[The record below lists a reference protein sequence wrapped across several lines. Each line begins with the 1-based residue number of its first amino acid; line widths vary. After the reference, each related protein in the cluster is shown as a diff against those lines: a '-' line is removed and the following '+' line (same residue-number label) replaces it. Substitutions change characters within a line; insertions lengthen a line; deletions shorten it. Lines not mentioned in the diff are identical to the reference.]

1 MTEIKL
7 TQYSHGSGCGCKIA
21 PAVLESILKTGTAGP
36 SYANL
41 LVGNDTKDDAAVY
54 NLGAGRCL
62 ISTVDFFTP
71 IVDDAFDF
79 GRIASA
85 NAISDV
91 YAMGGEPLL
100 ATAILGWPVDKLP
113 AELASRVIEGARA
126 VCAEA
131 GIPLAGGHSID
142 TPEPMFG
149 LSVNGLV
156 ESRHLKKNAT
166 ARPGDLLY
174 LTKKIGSGILAAA
187 MKRGVLEEDYRPALI
202 AQLSALNKAGARFGT
217 LPYVN
222 AMTDITGFGLLGH
235 LIEMAEGAGLS
246 AEIRYQD
253 VPLMEG
259 VKAYAAK
266 MIVPDNTYR
275 NWNSFADKVQG
286 IGTESFL
293 TLCDPQTN
301 GGLMVAVSP
310 AHRQDFE
317 DVLTE
322 LGLGAFAKPVGLMTA
337 KAGHVVH
344 VLESA

>member
-1 MTEIKL
+1 MTDIKL

-21 PAVLESILKTGTAGP
+21 PAVLESILKTNVAGP
-36 SYANL
+36 TYASL

-54 NLGAGRCL
+54 DLGGGRCL
-62 ISTVDFFTP
+62 ISTVDFFMP

-113 AELASRVIEGARA
+113 TELASRVIEGARA

-156 ESRHLKKNAT
+156 DSRHLKKNAT

-174 LTKKIGSGILAAA
+174 ITKNIGSGILAAA
-187 MKRGVLEEDYRPALI
+187 MKRGVLEEDHRLALI
-202 AQLSALNKAGARFGT
+202 AQLSVLNKAGARFGT

-235 LIEMAEGAGLS
+235 LVEMAEGAGLS
-246 AEIRYQD
+246 AEIRYKD

-266 MIVPDNTYR
+266 MIVPDNAYR
-275 NWNSFADKVQG
+275 NWNSFSEKVQG
-286 IGTESFL
+286 IGSESFL

-301 GGLMVAVSP
+301 GGLMVSVSP
-310 AHRQDFE
+310 ANRQDFE
-317 DVLTE
+317 AVMAE
-322 LGLGAFAKPVGLMTA
+322 LGLGVFAKPIGCMMP
-337 KAGHVVH
+337 KAEHVVQ